1 MNDTEKL
8 AAANKM
14 FAAWEA
20 RDWDAIINSFAID
33 GIMHS
38 MMVEPVTGR
47 KELEKLFEGF
57 KDSIEAL
64 TIDIE
69 YIGVIDGAVISVR
82 TDRPT
87 VNGKQGALPAVGV
100 IHYDENGKISLWRE
114 YFDRATLL
122 SEMGVDQD
130 WV

>member
-1 MNDTEKL
+1 MNDSEKL
-8 AAANKM
+8 AAAKKM

-20 RDWDAIINSFAID
+20 RDWDGIIASFAED
-33 GIMHS
+33 GSLHS
-38 MMVEPVTGR
+38 MMLEPVTGR
-47 KELEKLFEGF
+47 AALQELFDGF
-57 KDSIEAL
+57 KDCIEAL
-64 TIDIE
+64 TIEIE
-69 YIGVIDGAVISVR
+69 HIGIIDGAVISVR

-122 SEMGVDQD
+122 NEMGVDQD

>member
-8 AAANKM
+8 AAAKKM

-20 RDWDAIINSFAID
+20 RDWDAIIASFAID

-47 KELEKLFEGF
+47 EALEKLFEGF

-122 SEMGVDQD
+122 NEMRVDQD